1 MCTYPA
7 VLGNQLLS
15 PVQWIRSWAD
25 YHWRRQ
31 TVSSFQLN
39 TVHGICNFQVYKCM
53 CMYVCM
59 LCVAYTCKCVCV
71 AVMPF
76 NALPH
81 YKIPNC
87 LFFHQ
92 NWVLILANDQR
103 YFIPF
108 SHIHSHPHLPT
119 TSAHTSTHPIHS
131 HPPHP
136 LPLIPTHPPH
146 PLPLT
151 PTHLL
156 KPPHSHPQPPPPHSQ
171 TDNKNTI
178 PSDFRSRIGF
188 LILSIVNQIINFK
201 LWLPSPRDVHKGRTL
216 VIALP
221 PKSGTL
227 NAEY

>member
-1 MCTYPA
+1 
-7 VLGNQLLS
+7 
-15 PVQWIRSWAD
+15 
-25 YHWRRQ
+25 
-31 TVSSFQLN
+31 
-39 TVHGICNFQVYKCM
+39 
-53 CMYVCM
+53 M

-76 NALPH
+76 NALPR
-81 YKIPNC
+81 YKISNC
-87 LFFHQ
+87 LFFSSELSLNTGKWSEIFHS
-92 NWVLILANDQR
+92 LL
-103 YFIPF
+103 PHPLTPPPTT
-108 SHIHSHPHLPT
+108 STHTPTHHIHSHPHLPT

-136 LPLIPTHPPH
+136 LPLTPTHPPH

-156 KPPHSHPQPPPPHSQ
+156 KPPHSHPQPPPHSQ